1 MTSADPGPAQPRGRY
16 VIHDRI
22 AAGGM
27 AAVHFGQL
35 RGPAGFSRIVAIK
48 KLHAQFAHDPDFVA
62 MFLDEARMASRVRHP
77 NVVSTLDF
85 VHDGDEILLVLE
97 YIAGESLARLLK
109 LTAKRGE
116 PAPIAVAV
124 AIAAGMLHGLH
135 AAHEARD
142 DRGEP
147 LDLVHRDVS
156 PQNVLVGSDGTARVV
171 DFGVAK
177 ATGRSQTT
185 REGQLKGKIPYM
197 APEQLRAGEVSR
209 QSDVWAAAVV
219 LWEMLANQRLF
230 DGESEGHIYSR
241 ILNERAR
248 PPSSVVPSIP
258 RDLDAIVLRALQRSP
273 DRRFATARD
282 LALALEACVTPATPA
297 QVGAWVEELAH
308 DTLAARAAKLAAIE
322 RRGAAPELAPR
333 VEAALAPASVAP
345 ASVAP
350 AGVAVTATTLMTR
363 PRWPWKRT
371 APLVGAGLALFA
383 GVALR
388 LALQSPG
395 APTAAI
401 EAAPAI
407 AASAP
412 PAVIVAIEAPP
423 ASAAP
428 PIAPASA
435 APLPA
440 ASAPRASSSHR
451 ARPVAAPAHGDDCRS
466 RDAAGIWHIK
476 PECL

>member
-1 MTSADPGPAQPRGRY
+1 
-16 VIHDRI
+16 
-22 AAGGM
+22 M

-62 MFLDEARMASRVRHP
+62 MFFDEARMASRVHHP

-85 VHDGDEILLVLE
+85 VQDGDEILLILE
-97 YIAGESLARLLK
+97 YIAGESLARLQK
-109 LTAKRGE
+109 LTAKLGE

-124 AIAAGMLHGLH
+124 AIAAGVLHGLH

-142 DRGEP
+142 DQGEP
-147 LDLVHRDVS
+147 LSLVHRDVS

-197 APEQLRAGEVSR
+197 APEQLRSGEVSR
-209 QSDVWAAAVV
+209 QSDLWSAAVV
-219 LWEMLANQRLF
+219 LWEMLTNKRLF
-230 DGESEGHIYSR
+230 DGDSEGHIYSR
-241 ILNERAR
+241 ILNERA
-248 PPSSVVPSIP
+248 PAPSSVVPSIP
-258 RDLDAIVLRALQRSP
+258 RELDAIVHRALQRSP

-308 DTLAARAAKLAAIE
+308 DALADRAAKLLAIE
-322 RRGAAPELAPR
+322 RRGAAEASAPR
-333 VEAALAPASVAP
+333 VEAAPVNAAP

-350 AGVAVTATTLMTR
+350 AGVVVNATTLMTR
-363 PRWPWKRT
+363 PRGPGKRT
-371 APLVGAGLALFA
+371 ALLASGALALLA

-388 LALQSPG
+388 LAFPG
-395 APTAAI
+395 SSVPSAAI
-401 EAAPAI
+401 AAAPAI
-407 AASAP
+407 SASAP
-412 PAVIVAIEAPP
+412 LEAVARVEAP
-423 ASAAP
+423 SLS
-428 PIAPASA
+428 IAPAI
-435 APLPA
+435 
-440 ASAPRASSSHR
+440 ASAP
-451 ARPVAAPAHGDDCRS
+451 AAPMPSVAPVRAPVSPRVRPAAAHAHGDDCRT